1 MDLDPEELRQ
11 ILNQSWAELYEEAT
25 IAPLPIGFPPEVLTK
40 LEKIFG
46 TYPGWDSIDAA
57 SERIRSDKQLE
68 KTFLADLRHLCDD
81 EDTFQWPLDDPHY
94 RLLLGLLKN
103 YYDRLIAK
111 LLL

>member
-57 SERIRSDKQLE
+57 SERIRSEASSCPAYQFQEIL
-68 KTFLADLRHLCDD
+68 TILRISRFCCV
-81 EDTFQWPLDDPHY
+81 
-94 RLLLGLLKN
+94 
-103 YYDRLIAK
+103 
-111 LLL
+111 